1 MASGNSPGISVQATQ
16 TRAASSAT
24 LATHASKLFCHG
36 IHPQTS
42 QKGMILATFNI
53 PKTLVNVR
61 ENELLLHVEPVLGD
75 VFLAGLSPTGPI
87 VHCRSQGSGV
97 AQF

>member
-1 MASGNSPGISVQATQ
+1 
-16 TRAASSAT
+16 
-24 LATHASKLFCHG
+24 
-36 IHPQTS
+36 
-42 QKGMILATFNI
+42 MILATFNI